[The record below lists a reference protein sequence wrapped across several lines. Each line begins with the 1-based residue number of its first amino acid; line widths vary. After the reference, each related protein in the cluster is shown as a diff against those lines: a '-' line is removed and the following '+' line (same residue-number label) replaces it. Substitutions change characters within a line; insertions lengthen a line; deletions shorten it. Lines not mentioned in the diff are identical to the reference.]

1 MTTKLLS
8 LAIFG
13 LLIIS
18 LQNNLQIHATVL
30 DISCM
35 DADFLNEQPPESERD
50 QINRGERDF
59 GVELIKSLF
68 QDFNTTGLNHNI
80 FFSPS
85 SIHAALMLAYFGAG
99 GVTEQELSKV
109 LGTTGLSKQAIQR
122 SYLFER
128 AFQAVRERNPDL
140 GYKLTHAN
148 KLYFH
153 RNLPLNSC
161 IQLLLQDELGVVDF
175 GNPEKVRNE
184 INEWVLGK
192 TEQKIKN
199 LLPPGSL
206 STTSKVALVNAAYFK
221 GNWASKFNSE
231 ETERKPFYVKRDVIR
246 NVEFMKQKGR
256 FNYYPSELLRAHVL
270 QMPYQGEDISM
281 IIILPPFEDDSLYT
295 TVQKMTPET
304 IQGVM
309 AEVRSGFYEVDDL
322 TVELPKFKIEQT
334 LELGSTL
341 QQLGLETFFDDTQSD
356 FSNFKAKDAKDT
368 DPIIFTRARHKSF
381 IEVNE
386 EGSEA
391 AAATALFGFR
401 SARPL
406 FHTHFLANHPFM
418 FLIYD
423 EKTDMILFFGV
434 YQDPKA

>member
-1 MTTKLLS
+1 MWLRPLVLAYLTTLLYLTS
-8 LAIFG
+8 
-13 LLIIS
+13 
-18 LQNNLQIHATVL
+18 HATVL
-30 DISCM
+30 DTSCM

-59 GVELIKSLF
+59 GVNLIKSLF
-68 QDFNTTGLNHNI
+68 QDFNTTGIHNNI
-80 FFSPS
+80 FVSPS
-85 SIHAALMLAYFGAG
+85 SIHAALMLAYFGAA
-99 GVTEQELSKV
+99 GVTEQELSQV
-109 LGTTGLSKQAIQR
+109 LGTEGLTKQAIQR

-128 AFQAVRERNPDL
+128 AFQAVRERSPDL
-140 GYKLTHAN
+140 GYQLTHAN

-153 RNLPLNSC
+153 RNLQLNSC
-161 IQLLLQDELGVVDF
+161 IQLLLQDQLGVVDF
-175 GNPEKVRNE
+175 SKPEKVRNE
-184 INEWVLGK
+184 INDWVLGK
-192 TEQKIKN
+192 TNKKIKE
-199 LLPPGSL
+199 LMPAGSL
-206 STTSKVALVNAAYFK
+206 SPSNKVALVNAAYFK
-221 GNWASKFNSE
+221 GNWASKFDAES
-231 ETERKPFYVKRDVIR
+231 TKRGIFYVKRDIMR
-246 NVEFMKQKGR
+246 NTEFMKQKGK
-256 FNYYPSELLRAHVL
+256 FNYYTSEELRAHVL
-270 QMPYQGEDISM
+270 QMPYEGEDVSM

-341 QQLGLETFFDDTQSD
+341 NKLGLKTFFDETKSD
-356 FSNFKAKDAKDT
+356 FSNFKDKNAKDT
-368 DPIIFTRARHKSF
+368 DPIFFTRARHKSF

-386 EGSEA
+386 DGSEA

-406 FHTHFLANHPFM
+406 FHTHFVANHPFM

-423 EKTDMILFFGV
+423 EKTDLILFFGV